1 MEEFLASAPPNLT
14 NMAQWAR
21 SGFLSEHLVR
31 PGEDGDIVYRGFTD
45 TSFLDLVSHCLKRSP
60 PGESRFGDFEPSH
73 RCAAAAASSMQPT
86 HTHCKQHRHLRRA
99 ARRQNEDRRDG

>member
-31 PGEDGDIVYRGFTD
+31 PGEDGDIVYRCD
-45 TSFLDLVSHCLKRSP
+45 AHVVV
-60 PGESRFGDFEPSH
+60 
-73 RCAAAAASSMQPT
+73 AAGGCMVVQ
-86 HTHCKQHRHLRRA
+86 C
-99 ARRQNEDRRDG
+99 